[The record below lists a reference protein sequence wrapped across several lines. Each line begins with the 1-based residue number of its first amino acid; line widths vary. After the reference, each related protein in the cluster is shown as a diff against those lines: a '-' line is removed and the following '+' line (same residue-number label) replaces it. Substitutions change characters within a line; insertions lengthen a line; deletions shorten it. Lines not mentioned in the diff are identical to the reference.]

1 MDMNIEAAQIR
12 VRKAARAMARHRLVH
27 AYGHVS
33 ARLSDEEFLVCAAR
47 PMGCI
52 APGEDGMRVPVRGDL
67 PAGVLPEVRIHQQ
80 IYALRPDAGGICRIQ
95 PPRLMSL
102 SALRMTPR
110 PRNGSGTYFAPQPPL
125 WDDPMLARSD
135 EKAHALARTLG
146 GARAIVMRGNGAV
159 CVGANIEEA
168 ACMAFFLEDAAS
180 IELDVLQAGNGAAR
194 EAAIYTPEEVAAR
207 AVSTGGLFERMWD
220 FLTWGDPE
228 Q

>member
-1 MDMNIEAAQIR
+1 MNIEAVQIR
-12 VRKAARAMARHRLVH
+12 VRKAARAMGRHKLVH

-33 ARLSDEEFLVCAAR
+33 ARLSEEEFLVCSSR

-52 APGEDGMRVPVRGDL
+52 APGQDGIRVPVRGDL
-67 PAGVLPEVRIHQQ
+67 PNGVLPEVRIHQQ
-80 IYALRPDAGGICRIQ
+80 IYGLRPDVGGICRIQ

-102 SALRMTPR
+102 STLRVTPR

-135 EKAHALARTLG
+135 EKAHALAAALG

-168 ACMAFFLEDAAS
+168 ACMAFLLEDAAS
-180 IELDVLQAGNGAAR
+180 IELDVLQVRNGGAN
-194 EAAIYTPEEVAAR
+194 EAAIYTQEEVAAR

-220 FLTWGDPE
+220 FLTFGDPE
-228 Q
+228 

>member
-1 MDMNIEAAQIR
+1 MNIEALQIR
-12 VRKAARAMARHRLVH
+12 VRKAARAMARHKLVH

-33 ARLSDEEFLVCAAR
+33 ARLDEDAFLVCASR

-52 APGEDGMRVPVRGDL
+52 AAGEPGIRVPVRGDL
-67 PAGVLPEVRIHQQ
+67 PPGVLPEVRIHQQ
-80 IYALRPDAGGICRIQ
+80 IYALRPEVGGICRIQ

-102 SALRMTPR
+102 STLRVTPK

-135 EKAHALARTLG
+135 EKAHALASALG

-168 ACMAFFLEDAAS
+168 ACMAFLLEDAAS
-180 IELDVLQAGNGAAR
+180 VELDVLQVRNGGAA
-194 EAAIYTPEEVAAR
+194 EAALYTDEEVAAR
-207 AVSTGGLFERMWD
+207 AVSAGGLFERMWD
-220 FLTWGDPE
+220 FLTFGDPE
-228 Q
+228 